1 MAALPPGRCPH
12 CGAEAEPSYRFCRF
26 CGRNL
31 SEPVGA
37 VAAPAAGATVGAFG
51 LSTPAAQP
59 LSGPPIPGSW
69 QESYFASQA
78 RDRTITGLTL
88 LFVGFLLIWIPY
100 VGDVGGLLA
109 LIGVIF
115 LILGRAAFGEDH
127 ERYVVL
133 GGVLYLGALILVA
146 ITSAVFAVTL
156 IGQASAAQSSNN
168 LAALSSQF
176 TNDFATFFLIVA
188 VLGPIGAIGE
198 VVMVYGLAD
207 RFSRILLWSAFAAG
221 LVVSATVAAVLFP
234 QITGAV
240 ASAVSGATFNSAPLT
255 QLQTTSALLGML
267 QAGPSLL
274 FAWAYYRC
282 RTRAGGKSLLPSAL

>member
-1 MAALPPGRCPH
+1 MATLPPGRCPH
-12 CGAEAEPSYRFCRF
+12 CGGPVEPSYRFCRF

-31 SEPVGA
+31 SEPAGPA
-37 VAAPAAGATVGAFG
+37 SAPAARVTVGAFG
-51 LSTPAAQP
+51 LSTPSAQP
-59 LSGPPIPGSW
+59 LPGPPIPGSW
-69 QESYFASQA
+69 QESYQVSQA

-100 VGDVGGLLA
+100 VGDVSGLLA
-109 LIGVIF
+109 LIGVI
-115 LILGRAAFGEDH
+115 LLALGRTAFGEDH

-146 ITSAVFAVTL
+146 ITSAVFALTL
-156 IGQASAAQSSNN
+156 ISQASAAQSSNN
-168 LAALSSQF
+168 LSALSSQF
-176 TNDFATFFLIVA
+176 TNDFSTFFVIVA

-221 LVVSATVAAVLFP
+221 LVVSVTVAAILFP

-240 ASAVSGATFNSAPLT
+240 SSAVSGATFNSAPLT
-255 QLQTTSALLGML
+255 QLQTTSAIVGML

-282 RTRAGGKSLLPSAL
+282 RARAGGKRLLPTAL